1 MRGTPGWL
9 SIQTAPWRACA
20 NHLPLLSPV
29 EWLVLVSVAL
39 LLLLLEELDPLG
51 AVALPWLVVVS
62 VVTLLLTLYE
72 GEFGLVTVLLL
83 VLVSS
88 LVPPWF

>member
-1 MRGTPGWL
+1 VL
-9 SIQTAPWRACA
+9 AQ

-29 EWLVLVSVAL
+29 ELLVLVSVAL
-39 LLLLLEELDPLG
+39 LLLLEELEPLG
-51 AVALPWLVVVS
+51 AVALPWFVVVS

-83 VLVSS
+83 VLFSS